1 MTLGKEG
8 KDNCSSFLHA
18 HVDISSIIPFSV
30 PFCHHYSVINGVKD
44 MDGFRHTMNLTLVEQ
59 SNGSRNC
66 AGNDANENAL
76 LVSGG
81 RGCCVDDREG
91 ASGGGGRREMNATPI

>member
-1 MTLGKEG
+1 
-8 KDNCSSFLHA
+8 
-18 HVDISSIIPFSV
+18 
-30 PFCHHYSVINGVKD
+30 

-81 RGCCVDDREG
+81 RGCYVDNREG
-91 ASGGGGRREMNATPI
+91 ASGRREGDMNATPI

>member
-1 MTLGKEG
+1 M
-8 KDNCSSFLHA
+8 
-18 HVDISSIIPFSV
+18 DISSIIPFSV
-30 PFCHHYSVINGVKD
+30 PFCHHTPYSVINGVKD

-81 RGCCVDDREG
+81 RDCCVDDRDG
-91 ASGGGGRREMNATPI
+91 ASGREGDMDATPI

>member
-1 MTLGKEG
+1 
-8 KDNCSSFLHA
+8 
-18 HVDISSIIPFSV
+18 
-30 PFCHHYSVINGVKD
+30 

-81 RGCCVDDREG
+81 RGCCVEREG
-91 ASGGGGRREMNATPI
+91 GREGDMDATPI

>member
-1 MTLGKEG
+1 
-8 KDNCSSFLHA
+8 
-18 HVDISSIIPFSV
+18 
-30 PFCHHYSVINGVKD
+30 

-59 SNGSRNC
+59 SNSSRNC

-81 RGCCVDDREG
+81 RGCYVDDREG
-91 ASGGGGRREMNATPI
+91 ASGREGGRYGCYSNLKYYWISTNYWESETEH